1 LEFPEGEENNNKK
14 NAIVS
19 IICITLAALLSACNA
34 QNDFVCP
41 NGEGLTEAE
50 CGNAGTHTYQS
61 HLEIQ
66 GIGGV
71 DCSGEEGI
79 TKLDGTGTYT
89 FTFIEDEGVMYE
101 HPDELVWDSY
111 LQPFMKTAENQY
123 IFLGAEDN
131 MLQTWELEFFN
142 GGFNEKLTLTWD
154 CANGTCGCVTTGE
167 NVIDD

>member
-1 LEFPEGEENNNKK
+1 MKK
-14 NAIVS
+14 YAILIVL
-19 IICITLAALLSACNA
+19 CLTLAVWSSACKA
-34 QNDFVCP
+34 QNEAACP
-41 NGEGLTEAE
+41 SGEGLTEEE
-50 CGNAGTHTYQS
+50 CNNAGTHDVQS

-79 TKLDGTGTYT
+79 TKMDGTGTYT
-89 FTFIEDEGVMYE
+89 FTFLEDEGVMYE

-111 LQPFMKTAENQY
+111 IQPFMKTAENQY
-123 IFLGAEDN
+123 IFLGAKDN
-131 MLQTWELEFFN
+131 MLQTWELEFLA

-167 NVIDD
+167 NVIDG